1 MNKKTTQYAL
11 IALAILALA
20 YGVYKYRVP
29 RFAAGDNAPDFT
41 VTLLDNKQVKLSDY
55 RGKYVLLQFWGSW
68 CGPCRRENPFLV
80 NMYNKYHEKGFEILS
95 IAMEGDRRQW
105 LNAIEYDG
113 MTWPAQ
119 AMESY
124 QFDGPV
130 TKQYNIKS
138 IPATFLINP
147 EGTIMG
153 VNLQPDYIRKML
165 SEKLQ

>member
-11 IALAILALA
+11 IALAFIALA
-20 YGVYKYRVP
+20 YGVYQYRMP
-29 RFAAGDNAPDFT
+29 RFGAGDMAPDFS
-41 VTLLDNKQVKLSDY
+41 VTLLDNKQVKLSDF

-68 CGPCRRENPFLV
+68 CGPCRKENPFLV

-95 IAMEGDRRQW
+95 IGLEGDRRQW

-113 MTWPAQ
+113 MPWPSQ

-147 EGTIMG
+147 EGKIMG

-165 SEKLQ
+165 SEKL

>member
-11 IALAILALA
+11 IALAFLALA
-20 YGVYKYRVP
+20 YAVYKYRMP
-29 RFAAGDNAPDFT
+29 RFSAGDKAPDFT
-41 VTLLDNKQVKLSDY
+41 VTLLDNKPVKLSDF

-68 CGPCRRENPFLV
+68 CGPCRRENPSLV

-95 IAMEGDRRQW
+95 IGLEGDRRQW
-105 LNAIEYDG
+105 LNALEHDD
-113 MTWPAQ
+113 MTWTTQ

-147 EGTIMG
+147 EGRIMG
-153 VNLQPDYIRKML
+153 VNLQPEYINYML
-165 SEKLQ
+165 SEKL